1 MQKKWVIP
9 KIIPAV
15 IILLIL
21 SSLTAHPTQSQ
32 GTEDGEA
39 LSLHPQE
46 AAAFDNFGSAIA
58 VSSDTLLV
66 GAPGTNLEG
75 AHNGGA
81 AFIFQRQD
89 AEWVES
95 ARLLPDP
102 PQPGSG
108 FGNAVAIDGNTAAV
122 GARYEFNPGNGN
134 GSGAV
139 YIYAQVN
146 GTWRLQARLAAS
158 DSAPF
163 DLFGYSVALHGDML
177 AVGARAAD
185 GFDGERNSGAVYL
198 YQWVGDDWY
207 LQARLSPDDL
217 VAEDHFGQALAFDGQ
232 YLFASAPGR
241 DNPGSPN
248 SGMVYAF
255 NLQGDEWIIAAEL
268 TAASPQAEAQLGSVL
283 SLDGDTL
290 AALASQEYQQGEMPP
305 GAPMWGGDF
314 GAVHIFELQDG
325 EWEWQNRILP
335 PAEEQ
340 YGLQLKGLDLS
351 GERLAMSGVGQG
363 GTYRYEKVS
372 GEWVQLPTL
381 IPEFLS
387 ITWGIVIQLQLSE
400 DQILLGH
407 RFYDVNTGPYST
419 GEPLLSAGVVFVLDW
434 E

>member
-9 KIIPAV
+9 KIIPSV

-81 AFIFQRQD
+81 AFIFQRQGT
-89 AEWVES
+89 EWIETS
-95 ARLLPDP
+95 RLLPDP
-102 PQPGSG
+102 PQAGSD
-108 FGNAVAIDGNTAAV
+108 FGHAVAIDGETTAV
-122 GARYEFNPGNGN
+122 GARYEFNPGSGN

-139 YIYAQVN
+139 YVYKQASGAWQ
-146 GTWRLQARLAAS
+146 LQARLAAS
-158 DSAPF
+158 DGAPF
-163 DLFGYSVALHGDML
+163 DLFGYAVALHGDML

-185 GFDGERNSGAVYL
+185 GPNRERNSGAVYL
-198 YQWVGDDWY
+198 YQREDDDWY
-207 LQARLSPDDL
+207 LQARLSPSDSA
-217 VAEDHFGQALAFDGQ
+217 AEDHFGQALALDGQ
-232 YLFASAPGR
+232 YLIVSAPGR

-248 SGMVYAF
+248 SGMVYAYR
-255 NLQGDEWIIAAEL
+255 LQGDEWTTAAKL
-268 TAASPQAEAQLGSVL
+268 TAAAPQAEAQLGSVL

-325 EWEWQNRILP
+325 KWEWQNRILP
-335 PAEEQ
+335 PSEEQ
-340 YGLQLKGLDLS
+340 YGLQLNGLDL
-351 GERLAMSGVGQG
+351 GEERLAMSGAGQG
-363 GTYRYEKVS
+363 GPYRYEKVS

-381 IPEFLS
+381 IPEFRS

-407 RFYDVNTGPYST
+407 RLYDINTGPYST